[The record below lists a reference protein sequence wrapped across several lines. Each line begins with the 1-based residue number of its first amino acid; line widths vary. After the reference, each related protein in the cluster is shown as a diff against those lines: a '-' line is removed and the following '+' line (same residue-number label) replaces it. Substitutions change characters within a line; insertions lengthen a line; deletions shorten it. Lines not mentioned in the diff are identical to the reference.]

1 MTSVDQKSPKLNQTD
16 QVESNKDAE
25 TDQGNDRTVEPQKK
39 KRKSSKTKSKS
50 PTKMRKRKDTPFPDK
65 PKEAEAVAEK
75 PAAAAK
81 KPAKVKM
88 INYFHLFKFS
98 SRGDKC
104 LLGIGMAMGLISGCL
119 MPSVAIVMGKVVA
132 IFDPR
137 LGTEKMYEEIINML
151 KFVAVFGSLLWFCGY
166 FSYAFLAH

>member
-1 MTSVDQKSPKLNQTD
+1 V
-16 QVESNKDAE
+16 
-25 TDQGNDRTVEPQKK
+25 KK
-39 KRKSSKTKSKS
+39 KKKSSKTKTKS
-50 PTKMRKRKDTPFPDK
+50 PTKMRKDTPFPDK
-65 PKEAEAVAEK
+65 AKEAESVAEK
-75 PAAAAK
+75 KPAAGPPK
-81 KPAKVKM
+81 RPSTKM

-104 LLGIGMAMGLISGCL
+104 LLGIGIAMGLISGCL

-137 LGTEKMYEEIINML
+137 LGTEKMYEEIIGML